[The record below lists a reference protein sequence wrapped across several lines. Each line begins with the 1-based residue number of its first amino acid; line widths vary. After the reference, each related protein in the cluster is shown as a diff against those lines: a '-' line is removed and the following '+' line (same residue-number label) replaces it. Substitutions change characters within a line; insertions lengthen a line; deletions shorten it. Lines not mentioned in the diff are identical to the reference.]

1 MTTLTAPAPPLAPVA
16 AASPLAQLH
25 RQLFPERYADV
36 ALAQWTAATAVD
48 VARLVEVLSA
58 GDHDAATAAALA
70 GVAHSLADVDDLGP
84 ADALDAAATVL
95 EHACRRLLPADA
107 VAL

>member
-1 MTTLTAPAPPLAPVA
+1 MTTLTAPAPAYAPDVTG
-16 AASPLAQLH
+16 SPLLQLH

-36 ALAQWTAATAVD
+36 PLNDWTAATAVD
-48 VARLVEVLSA
+48 LGHLVADLSA
-58 GDHDAATAAALA
+58 DDHDADTAAALA
-70 GVAHSLADVDDLGP
+70 DVAHQLADVDELGP

-95 EHACRRLLPADA
+95 ESACRRLLVADV